1 MNRKLTTLITLAIS
15 LMAFADTGL
24 SFNTSTATDLS
35 VSLADGVYTIKT
47 TGTDPHIKCNALSA
61 TLGLAE
67 AKLAFQYQVSED
79 ISDVQLFFGAPET
92 EARSIHV
99 SNLLK
104 KTTDWTTATVNIAV
118 PKKSFSWGNS
128 GDFLRMD
135 FGNKSGVTI
144 KIRYLGINGQNTVST
159 TQRNAEANSV
169 ARYLSTQYPS
179 AVTNV
184 EVTADKI
191 IIQGKTASAGCKL
204 IDVRVNGSASRLT
217 NYADVCALPQGEFS
231 VETARYAVYDGVKYD
246 RLLSKWA
253 IIDASR
259 KLNSHAHY
267 ADYVAPIRQAEPGV
281 LKSKKGLGGI
291 FNVNLGD
298 IQQLGLHSVTLNIFF
313 SEFMRMNRGK
323 ADDVE
328 YVYNGRTYYINKER
342 QQYYDNVI
350 KTCENNGVIIAAI
363 LLANP
368 NEGEPE
374 YATTMCHPE
383 YGGTSPYT
391 MPNITDMNGINA
403 YAATIDYLA
412 NRYSVKGQGRIH
424 HWIMHNEVDQNKYW
438 TDMGEGQP
446 LLRFMEH
453 YERSMRLVTNIVR
466 QYDPNAYVLGSY
478 TSAWTST
485 NGNGGFAPK
494 QMMDLMVS
502 FSNIEGD
509 FRWGIAYHPYPQNFY
524 KPAFWS
530 ADTGATYAENSSFCT
545 FKNMEVISDWMLRP
559 EHYYKGKEKRILFF
573 SENGVNS
580 LQDTQSQLAVQAAGA
595 AWAWKKVVH
604 NPGIDAVMWHNWF
617 DNPSEDGLHLGLRD
631 KDLNPKP
638 VWYVWQ
644 AAGTDKESSVLDQ
657 YLSTIGISSWN
668 QIHNAVAVVGN
679 ESQRFNPVL
688 STCTDA
694 TGSYDSNYQSYKFV
708 TTGGDPQFQTEACTT
723 ALSTNSNV
731 LSFEYKLD
739 KAVSDFQ
746 VFFSPM
752 AEEVRSLVV
761 SLPATSEWRRVYID
775 ITNFRSVYGWGG
787 SGSFLRFDP
796 CRASG
801 YTMQIRHICVNSG
814 EIEDA
819 ALLGISSTEKANCN
833 LTIDGQSG
841 VATATSTSSDPNIY
855 TTKLS
860 TNLSEKATKLM
871 FDYQLSTASTMQIF
885 FLDYAG
891 EARSLRF
898 ALPAATT
905 WTRKTVDISSILRN
919 HGWGFEGDYL
929 RIDPAEASGVTF
941 KIRNVSVNSGEYTSD
956 HNILLDNA
964 NTNWLSLS
972 RSANPTPWDVD
983 INYGSV
989 PAYYY
994 WTLCTTGT
1002 DPYLNTTRIDKNLND
1017 DATKLYFEYKATA
1030 DVSPFEVYLLDPE
1043 TAQRTQRFDGIM
1055 PATSEWTPVT
1065 IDLTNLRNTYGW
1077 GLAGN
1082 RLRLD
1087 FGSAKGNTINVR
1099 YLTIYNGDK
1108 PVSSVDALPR
1118 GGLSIVGTV
1127 GGAWIRTDSR
1137 CSVTFFNVTGSAV
1150 RTVESDGNTFVSLA
1164 RGIYI
1169 VDGKKVIVR

>member
-1 MNRKLTTLITLAIS
+1 MRRNLITLIFCTVS
-15 LMAFADTGL
+15 LLAFANTGL
-24 SFNTSTATDLS
+24 SFNTSTKNDLN
-35 VSLADGVYTIKT
+35 VSYADGIYTITT
-47 TGTDPHIKCNALSA
+47 TGTDPHIATNTLSA
-61 TLGLAE
+61 TLGIAE
-67 AKLAFQYQVSED
+67 AKLAFQYQCSED
-79 ISDVQLFFGAPET
+79 VSDVQLFFGSPET
-92 EARSIHV
+92 EARSVHV

-104 KTTDWTTATVNIAV
+104 KTSSWTTATVNIAAQ
-118 PKKSFSWGNS
+118 KKSFGWGNS
-128 GDFLRMD
+128 GNYLRMD

-144 KIRYLGINGQNTVST
+144 KIRYLGINGQHTIST
-159 TQRNAEANSV
+159 TERNAEANAI

-191 IIQGKTASAGCKL
+191 IIEGTTASAGCKL
-204 IDVRVNGSASRLT
+204 IDVRVNGSASRLS
-217 NYADVCALPQGEFS
+217 NYFTIATLPQGAFK
-231 VETARYAVYDGVKYD
+231 VETARYAVYDGVQYD

-253 IIDASR
+253 IIDASGS
-259 KLNSHAHY
+259 LNSHAHY
-267 ADYVAPIRQAEPGV
+267 ADHVASIRQAEPGV

-298 IQQLGLHSVTLNIFF
+298 IQQLGLHSVTLNVFF
-313 SEFMRMNRGK
+313 NEFMRMNRTK
-323 ADDVE
+323 SDDVE
-328 YVYNGRTYYINKER
+328 YVYNGRTYYIDKER

-350 KTCENNGVIIAAI
+350 KTCENNGVVIAAI

-368 NEGEPE
+368 KEGEPE
-374 YATTMCHPE
+374 YAATMCHPE
-383 YGGTSPYT
+383 YGGTAPYT
-391 MPNITDMNGINA
+391 MPNVTDMDGINA

-453 YERSMRLVTNIVR
+453 YERSMRLVSNIVR

-485 NGNGGFAPK
+485 NGNGGYSPK
-494 QMMDLMVS
+494 QMMDLMVT
-502 FSNIEGD
+502 FSNVEGD
-509 FRWGIAYHPYPQNFY
+509 FRWGIADHPYPQSFF

-530 ADTGATYAENSSFCT
+530 ADTDATYTENAGFCT
-545 FKNMEVISDWMLRP
+545 FKNVEVISDWILRP

-573 SENGVNS
+573 TENGVNS
-580 LQDTQSQLAVQAAGA
+580 LQDTQAQLNVQAAGA
-595 AWAWKKVVH
+595 AWAWKKVQRSQ
-604 NPGIDAVMWHNWF
+604 GIDAVMWHNWF
-617 DNPSEDGLHLGLRD
+617 DNPGEDGLHLGLRD
-631 KDLNPKP
+631 SDLNPKP

-644 AAGTDKESSVLDQ
+644 AAGTDQESAVFDK
-657 YLSTIGISSWN
+657 YLSTIGISSWD
-668 QIHNAVAVVGN
+668 QIHSGVSVVGN
-679 ESQRFNPVL
+679 ESQRFEPNL
-688 STCTDA
+688 STCNGL
-694 TGSYDSNYQSYKFV
+694 TGTKNNDYQSYTFK
-708 TTGGDPQFQTEACTT
+708 TTGTDPQFQTEACST
-723 ALSTNSNV
+723 ALSPNSNV

-739 KAVSDFQ
+739 KDVSDFQ

-752 AEEVRSLVV
+752 AEEVRSFMTA
-761 SLPATSEWRRVYID
+761 LPATTEWRRVYID

-787 SGSFLRFDP
+787 AGSFLRFDP

-814 EIEDA
+814 QIEDA
-819 ALLGISSTEKANCN
+819 ALLGISSSGANNCSLN
-833 LTIDGQSG
+833 IDGQSG
-841 VATATSTSSDPNIY
+841 AATATTSGSDPYFY

-860 TNLSEKATKLM
+860 TNLTESATKLI
-871 FDYQLSTASTMQIF
+871 FDYQLSTASTLQIY

-891 EARSLRF
+891 EVRSTKVS
-898 ALPAATT
+898 LPAAST
-905 WTRKTVDISSILRN
+905 WTRKTIDIASIRRD

-929 RIDPAEASGVTF
+929 RIDPASSSGITF
-941 KIRNVSVNSGEYTSD
+941 KIRNLSVNTGEYTSD
-956 HNILLDNA
+956 HNLLLDNA

-972 RSANPTPWDVD
+972 RSANPTPWDADVD
-983 INYGSV
+983 YGSV
-989 PAYYY
+989 PAYYN

-1002 DPYLNTTRIDKNLND
+1002 DPYLNTTRLDKNLNA

-1030 DVSPFEVYLLDPE
+1030 DVSPFEIYLPDPE
-1043 TAQRTQRFDGIM
+1043 TAQRSQRFYGIM

-1099 YLTIYNGDK
+1099 YLTIYNDDE
-1108 PVSSVDALPR
+1108 PVSSVDTLHRSGATV
-1118 GGLSIVGTV
+1118 IGTV

-1137 CSVTFFNVTGSAV
+1137 CSVTFFNITGSAV
-1150 RTVESDGNTFVSLA
+1150 RTVEADGNTFVSLA

-1169 VDGKKVIVR
+1169 VDGRKVVVR